1 MRGKAAEAAPGSLAL
16 SQAPLTWRGHQ
27 YFLKYFAKA
36 LQKYDLHKILDGVN
50 MGAEMTNLRKH
61 NAQHF
66 PEADEAALLRGGT

>member
-1 MRGKAAEAAPGSLAL
+1 MLSARLLSRGEATS
-16 SQAPLTWRGHQ
+16 T
-27 YFLKYFAKA
+27 FLKYFAKA

-66 PEADEAALLRGGT
+66 PEADVAALLRGGT